1 MKMAY
6 RARECRTPSERWLE
20 RHLRVG
26 LPHVHTEAQWCFA
39 ECDYRVD
46 FFIPALGM
54 VLEVDG
60 LSHRGREGADRLRSM
75 DLRALGY
82 EVARVRARD
91 VRRRAGSIVAQL
103 AFRAHIVVSPPPP
116 AAEEPAE
123 VSQG

>member
-1 MKMAY
+1 MAY
-6 RARECRTPSERWLE
+6 RCDQAWTPSERRLWRL
-20 RHLRVG
+20 LRDG
-26 LPHVHTEAQWCFA
+26 LPEIDAHPQWCLPG
-39 ECDYRVD
+39 CDYRVD
-46 FFIPALGM
+46 LFIPALGL

-91 VRRRAGSIVAQL
+91 VWRRAGSIVAQL